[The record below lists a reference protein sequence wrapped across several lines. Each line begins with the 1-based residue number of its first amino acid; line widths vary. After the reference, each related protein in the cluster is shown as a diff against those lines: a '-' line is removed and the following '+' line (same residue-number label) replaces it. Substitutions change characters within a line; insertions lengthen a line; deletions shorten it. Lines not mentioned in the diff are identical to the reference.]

1 MDGTSVFMG
10 RAFRLQL
17 HKNNHQ
23 PIEDSMKNIKKM
35 LVAAGCAAALCL
47 SSGNVMAQRG
57 GGGGNFDPAQ
67 MRQNRLDRIRE
78 QIDVKDDSEWKV
90 LETSIGKVMD
100 AQQEAMQGRFGGMGG
115 GRGNRQRGGA
125 AGGAGGTATT
135 AADPAAAGQGGN
147 QARRGGPTPSPEM
160 EDLQKAIEAKAPA
173 DEIKAKLQKVRDVSK
188 AKEAK
193 LETAREDLKKLVTA
207 RQEAILVVNGILQ

>member
-1 MDGTSVFMG
+1 
-10 RAFRLQL
+10 
-17 HKNNHQ
+17 
-23 PIEDSMKNIKKM
+23 MKNIKKM

-67 MRQNRLDRIRE
+67 RRLDQLTNIRE
-78 QIDVKDDSEWKV
+78 QMDVKDDSEWKV

-115 GRGNRQRGGA
+115 GRGGNRQRGGA
-125 AGGAGGTATT
+125 AGGATAT

-147 QARRGGPTPSPEM
+147 QARRGGPAPSAEM

-207 RQEAILVVNGILQ
+207 RQEAILVVNRILQ

>member
-1 MDGTSVFMG
+1 
-10 RAFRLQL
+10 
-17 HKNNHQ
+17 
-23 PIEDSMKNIKKM
+23 MKNIKKM

-115 GRGNRQRGGA
+115 GRGGNRQRGGA
-125 AGGAGGTATT
+125 AGGATAT

-147 QARRGGPTPSPEM
+147 QARRGPQPSAEM

-173 DEIKAKLQKVRDVSK
+173 DEIKAKLQKVRDASK

-193 LETAREDLKKLVTA
+193 LETTREDLKKLVTA